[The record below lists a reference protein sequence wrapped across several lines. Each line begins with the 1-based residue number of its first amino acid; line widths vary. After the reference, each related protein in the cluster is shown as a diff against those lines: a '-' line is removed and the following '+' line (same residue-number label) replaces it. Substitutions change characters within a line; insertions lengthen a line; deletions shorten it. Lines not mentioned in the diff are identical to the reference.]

1 MEGAKTTAKEQER
14 TALLR
19 TITDE
24 PLLIRRLLQHKKELT
39 EDFVQHFLTHTV
51 KKVYFSGQA
60 SGTFI
65 GNMLAPCMEKLLQVE
80 TEVCNPAS
88 FPEYFQFNINQ
99 QYSPDEMLMLCP
111 AHSGTTIGP
120 IRMAQEC
127 KRLNIPVVCITI
139 DSNSPL
145 ANLSD
150 IVINKL
156 CGSEESFIET
166 RTHMASLLITFLCI
180 IETANQ
186 KELISRQQ
194 YTYYQQ
200 YFTRL
205 EDNVKQIIKDTAD
218 WYKNHRELLHTKMVA
233 RYIGAGPYYAVAQE
247 GGLKIAEAASIAALA
262 YEQEEFMH
270 TGTTQIQK
278 DALLFL
284 IAPDGVQEKRMLE
297 LIRWCR
303 LYSDYVILI
312 ANHSHPLKDSKALL
326 CHFQDD
332 PYCSVMEYMVPFQML
347 AHLLAE
353 DRGLSV
359 VHAANDGTSAY
370 LKTHTE
376 EV

>member
-156 CGSEESFIET
+156 CGSEESFI
-166 RTHMASLLITFLCI
+166 
-180 IETANQ
+180 
-186 KELISRQQ
+186 
-194 YTYYQQ
+194 
-200 YFTRL
+200 
-205 EDNVKQIIKDTAD
+205 
-218 WYKNHRELLHTKMVA
+218 
-233 RYIGAGPYYAVAQE
+233 
-247 GGLKIAEAASIAALA
+247 
-262 YEQEEFMH
+262 
-270 TGTTQIQK
+270 
-278 DALLFL
+278 
-284 IAPDGVQEKRMLE
+284 
-297 LIRWCR
+297 
-303 LYSDYVILI
+303 
-312 ANHSHPLKDSKALL
+312 
-326 CHFQDD
+326 
-332 PYCSVMEYMVPFQML
+332 
-347 AHLLAE
+347 
-353 DRGLSV
+353 
-359 VHAANDGTSAY
+359 
-370 LKTHTE
+370 
-376 EV
+376 